1 MILKNIQKKLERI
14 TTRKGITILFVLAHS
29 VLLIMM
35 LYSFPKI
42 NAQLGTE
49 AFDLRP
55 FGYTS
60 TEAMALLQN
69 LDFDTTIFY
78 LFPQLFLLDILYP
91 ILLTLL
97 LSTLIIRLSR
107 LAKINQQTTFSNL
120 FLLPFMAM
128 LADYAENSMIAI
140 MITDPANVTSGFIQ
154 TASVF
159 TQLKAGITTLSWLVI
174 LILLV
179 VWLVGSRKNKK
190 LAK

>member
-1 MILKNIQKKLERI
+1 MILKNLHKKLERI

-42 NAQLGTE
+42 NAQLGAE

-55 FGYTS
+55 GGYS
-60 TEAMALLQN
+60 PSEAMALLQN
-69 LDFDTTIFY
+69 LDPATTDFY
-78 LFPQLFLLDILYP
+78 LFPQLFLLDVLYP

-107 LAKINQQTTFSNL
+107 LAKINQQTIFSNL

-140 MITDPANVTSGFIQ
+140 MITDPANVTSGFIR
-154 TASVF
+154 TASTF